1 MMNTKISLTNRR
13 IGLTLNYLSLAAI
26 VFLFEFYKDTG
37 WPDLAILAISGAL
50 MVWLIS
56 FILTYIR
63 TRAWK
68 QVHRSFKK
76 LDEREAGQI
85 YESLRVAYGIFTVI
99 ALLVLLA
106 YSLTEMQISIIIF
119 ASLLYLAHVLPASF
133 IVWKK

>member
-1 MMNTKISLTNRR
+1 MNTKISLTNRR
-13 IGLTLNYLSLAAI
+13 IGVTLNYISLAAI
-26 VFLFEFYKDTG
+26 VFLFEFYKDSG
-37 WPDLAILAISGAL
+37 FPVLAILAISGAIL
-50 MVWLIS
+50 VWLTS

-63 TRAWK
+63 TQAWK

-99 ALLVLLA
+99 ALAVLFA
-106 YSLTEMQISIIIF
+106 YSLTELQVSIIVF
-119 ASLLYLAHVLPASF
+119 VSLLYLAHVLPASF

>member
-1 MMNTKISLTNRR
+1 MNTKISLTNRR
-13 IGLTLNYLSLAAI
+13 IGVTLNYISLAAI
-26 VFLFEFYKDTG
+26 VFIFEFYKESG
-37 WPDLAILAISGAL
+37 RPVLVILAISGPL

-85 YESLRVAYGIFTVI
+85 YESLRKAYGVFTVI
-99 ALLVLLA
+99 ALAVLLA
-106 YSLTEMQISIIIF
+106 YSVTEMQISIIIF

-133 IVWKK
+133 IVWEK

>member
-1 MMNTKISLTNRR
+1 MNTKISLTNRR
-13 IGLTLNYLSLAAI
+13 IGVTLNYISLATI
-26 VFLFEFYKDTG
+26 VFLFEFYKDSG
-37 WPDLAILAISGAL
+37 FPVLAILAISGAIL
-50 MVWLIS
+50 VWLIS

-63 TRAWK
+63 TQAWK

-85 YESLRVAYGIFTVI
+85 YESLRIAYSIFTVI
-99 ALLVLLA
+99 ALAVLFA
-106 YSLTEMQISIIIF
+106 YSLTELQVSIIIF

>member
-1 MMNTKISLTNRR
+1 MNTKISLTNRR
-13 IGLTLNYLSLAAI
+13 IGVTLNYISLAAI
-26 VFLFEFYKDTG
+26 VFLFEFYKDSG
-37 WPDLAILAISGAL
+37 FPVLAILAISGAIL
-50 MVWLIS
+50 VWLIS

-63 TRAWK
+63 TQAWK

-85 YESLRVAYGIFTVI
+85 YESLRIAYSIFTVI
-99 ALLVLLA
+99 ALAVLFA
-106 YSLTEMQISIIIF
+106 YSLTELQVSIIIF

>member
-1 MMNTKISLTNRR
+1 MNTKISLTNRR
-13 IGLTLNYLSLAAI
+13 IGMTLNYLSLAAI
-26 VFLFEFYKDTG
+26 VFLFEFYKDSG
-37 WPDLAILAISGAL
+37 FPVLAILAISGAIL
-50 MVWLIS
+50 VWLIS

-63 TRAWK
+63 TQAWK

-99 ALLVLLA
+99 ALAVLFV
-106 YSLTEMQISIIIF
+106 YSLTELQVSIIVF
-119 ASLLYLAHVLPASF
+119 VSLLYLAHVLPASF

>member
-1 MMNTKISLTNRR
+1 MNTKISLTNRR
-13 IGLTLNYLSLAAI
+13 IGVTLNYISLAAI
-26 VFLFEFYKDTG
+26 VFLFEFYKDSG
-37 WPDLAILAISGAL
+37 FPVLAILAISGAIL
-50 MVWLIS
+50 IWLIS

-63 TRAWK
+63 TQAWK

-85 YESLRVAYGIFTVI
+85 YESLRIAYSIFTVI
-99 ALLVLLA
+99 ALAVLFA
-106 YSLTEMQISIIIF
+106 YSLTELQVSIIIF

>member
-1 MMNTKISLTNRR
+1 MNTKISLTNRR
-13 IGLTLNYLSLAAI
+13 IGVTLNYLSLAAI
-26 VFLFEFYKDTG
+26 VFIFEFYKESG
-37 WPDLAILAISGAL
+37 RPVLVILAISGPL

-85 YESLRVAYGIFTVI
+85 YESLRKAYGVFTVI
-99 ALLVLLA
+99 ALAVLLA
-106 YSLTEMQISIIIF
+106 YSVTEMQISIIIF

-133 IVWKK
+133 IVWEK